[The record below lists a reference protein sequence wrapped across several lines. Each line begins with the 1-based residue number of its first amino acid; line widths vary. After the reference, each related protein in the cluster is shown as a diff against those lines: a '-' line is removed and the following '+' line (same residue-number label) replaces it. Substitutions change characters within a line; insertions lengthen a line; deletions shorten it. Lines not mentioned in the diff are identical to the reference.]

1 MSNEMSQPKY
11 LLENDEIIFSSL
23 QIGSNNIPNSNL
35 LTLWP
40 MFMMRESLVWNT
52 ALGKEKYSQ
61 YAVIEYRCYN
71 I

>member
-23 QIGSNNIPNSNL
+23 QIGSDNIQNSNL

-40 MFMMRESLVWNT
+40 MVML
-52 ALGKEKYSQ
+52 
-61 YAVIEYRCYN
+61 CD
-71 I
+71 

>member
-23 QIGSNNIPNSNL
+23 QIGSDNILNSNL

-40 MFMMRESLVWNT
+40 MVML
-52 ALGKEKYSQ
+52 
-61 YAVIEYRCYN
+61 CD
-71 I
+71 

>member
-23 QIGSNNIPNSNL
+23 QIGSINIPNSNL

-40 MFMMRESLVWNT
+40 MFMMSE
-52 ALGKEKYSQ
+52 
-61 YAVIEYRCYN
+61 I
-71 I
+71 